1 MKAYED
7 KWIADDPIP
16 TRGEL
21 RMAEGLAGRG
31 RSGKIIA
38 WLALLVI
45 VGTTVA
51 YVVNALR

>member
-1 MKAYED
+1 VKAYED